1 MQFMQFRFSKAIDFV
16 AMFPI
21 MTGLSVLFCILSLVL
36 LLSKGLTYGVDFKG
50 GAEVQVKF
58 SKYIDAG
65 EVRSALEKSGLAISQ
80 VQQIGSAEENEYLVK
95 VAASEKDINAIAQKV
110 ASEVSTTL
118 GSFGPEIRKI
128 DVVGPKAGEQL
139 RTSGLWAVF
148 WSLIGIMIYVGLRF
162 DVKYSPGAAISLAHD
177 VLLVLGVFCITGKEF
192 NLQILGAVLAL
203 VGYSINDTVVIY
215 DRIREN
221 EEKGIGNSVKKIIN
235 TALTDTLGRTFL
247 TAGST
252 FVVCLFMFLFGGGV
266 IHDFFFTFCFGI
278 IVGTYSS
285 IFVAAPLVLLMYRLI
300 ESRGRRKLG

>member
-1 MQFMQFRFSKAIDFV
+1 MLPQFRFSKAINFV
-16 AMFPI
+16 SMFPV
-21 MTGLSVLFCILSLVL
+21 MTGISALLMILSAVL
-36 LLSKGLTYGVDFKG
+36 LVTKGLTYGVDFKG

-58 SKYIDAG
+58 SKPTEAG
-65 EVRSALEKSGLAISQ
+65 FLRNTLEKTGLSISQ
-80 VQQIGSAEENEYLVK
+80 VQQIGEPIENEFLIK
-95 VAASEKDINAIAQKV
+95 VAASEKDINAVAQKV
-110 ASEVSTTL
+110 SQEVTQTL
-118 GSFGPEIRKI
+118 SDYGPEIRKV

-139 RTSGLWAVF
+139 RISGLWAVF

-162 DVKYSPGAAISLAHD
+162 DIKYSPGAAISLAHD
-177 VLLVLGVFCITGKEF
+177 VLLVLGIFCITGKEF

-221 EEKGIGNSVKKIIN
+221 EEAGRETSLSKLIN
-235 TALTDTLGRTFL
+235 VALTDTLGRTIL
-247 TAGST
+247 TSGCT

-285 IFVAAPLVLLMYRLI
+285 VFVASPLVLFMYKWLDR
-300 ESRGRRKLG
+300 RGRKV

>member
-1 MQFMQFRFSKAIDFV
+1 MQFMQFRFSKVIDFV
-16 AMFPI
+16 GMFPVMI
-21 MTGLSVLFCILSLVL
+21 GLSLVVC
-36 LLSKGLTYGVDFKG
+36 LLSFVLLFTKGLTYGVDFKG

-58 SKYIDAG
+58 TKYIDAG
-65 EVRSALEKSGLAISQ
+65 DFRSSLEKTGLAISQ
-80 VQQIGSAEENEYLVK
+80 VQQIGEVGENEFLVK
-95 VAASEKDINAIAQKV
+95 VAASEQDINAVAQKV
-110 ASEVSTTL
+110 AKEVKDTL
-118 GSFGPEIRKI
+118 GSYGPEIRKI

-148 WSLIGIMIYVGLRF
+148 WSLIGIMIYIGLRF
-162 DVKYSPGAAISLAHD
+162 DFKYAPGAVVSLTHD
-177 VLLVLGVFCITGKEF
+177 VLLVLGVFALTGKEF
-192 NLQILGAVLAL
+192 NLQILGAILAL

-221 EEKGIGNSVKKIIN
+221 EESGQGNSIKKTIN
-235 TALTDTLGRTFL
+235 IALTDTLGRTIL

-285 IFVAAPLVLLMYRLI
+285 VFVAAPLVLGMHNWLNKRA
-300 ESRGRRKLG
+300 RKA